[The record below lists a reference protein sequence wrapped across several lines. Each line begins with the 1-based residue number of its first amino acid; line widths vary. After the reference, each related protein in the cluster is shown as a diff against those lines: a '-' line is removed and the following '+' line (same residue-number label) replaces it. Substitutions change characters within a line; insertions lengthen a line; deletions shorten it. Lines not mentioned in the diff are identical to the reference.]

1 MVRLTDLWKLSTLCG
16 VLAMLVLVT
25 GCPPGTPCED
35 DAICDDGLFCNGL
48 EFCDLDTM
56 TCAAGADPCEGLL
69 GCDEDGDYCI
79 ECDAETPCVD
89 DEDLCTVD
97 DCVDGLCPYTPVDCG
112 DNVCDPNTG
121 ECIGCV
127 DDADCDDGLFCN
139 GAEFCEDS
147 ECVDGMAPCDPVT
160 EVCDEDTGTCVVIDL
175 CDGVVCDNGD
185 FCDGEETC
193 DPDTGLC
200 VDGTDPCEGAVDCDE
215 DTDECIWCTVA
226 ADCDDADLCT
236 DDACDAGVCVN
247 TPVDCDN
254 GLFCDGVETCDELTG
269 LCVDGDD
276 PCDPL
281 IEGCDDVLNVCT
293 DLIVCTV
300 DADCPDDGLFCTAA
314 WVCVAGFCEVGDDPC
329 NADEI
334 CVEATDSCTAPA
346 GQTFTLTTST
356 DSGPDFAGGSGDD
369 TYDGLLFLSGGNFFQ
384 TLNNA
389 DVLDG
394 GDGTDTLSA
403 QFNPAA
409 ATTVTPSMANIE
421 VFNFEVTTGNAQTV
435 SMGNAGS
442 QTTINFNNSQ
452 TDGGDLLI
460 TNVANKLTN
469 LGMTNVT
476 EDFTVTVA
484 ATALTGTTD
493 ECTLALN
500 GVTLGGGEPTITLQP
515 SGAIAASGYETLN
528 IVSQGSVVN
537 SIQAIADGVGNSLTT
552 FVVTGSAALDMNAAA
567 VPTTITTFD
576 ASGATGDVD
585 VLVPGDG
592 AAGTAIIVNGGSGS
606 DELDCTD
613 TADENFTLAGG
624 AGDDKITFNANYDS
638 ASPFTDTIDGG
649 DGTDILVVVSADA
662 VATTVQ
668 SAVSNIETLQVSN
681 ALAGN
686 LDAGQYWGAITKVTL
701 DAGIDGTARTITLPN
716 AGTLDLN
723 ADAGA
728 ATHVLQVSGTGTS
741 DAVTLD
747 LASGVDFPN
756 PLTVT
761 GIEELTIA
769 GPAVAGVKNDFGNT
783 VTMTASAGG
792 STKIIITGAN
802 EVEFSAA
809 ITAGIIDGGACTGVI
824 DIQANMAGA
833 CSILGGTA
841 ADTLTGSNSN
851 DVINGGAG
859 ADIID
864 GQDGDDTLTGGT
876 GADTFYT
883 VDGDQST
890 TPSSS
895 IYTTITDFEIDS
907 DIIDDT
913 AAALSIATGT
923 TNFGV
928 ATASINSEGFCTFN
942 SADDTLQERIVAA
955 EDGIVENGAAAAG
968 QFCLFE
974 HGGHTYLFISEGTD
988 ALDVGDVLIQLNG
1001 VTGLSDTTISGGNLT
1016 IK

>member
-1 MVRLTDLWKLSTLCG
+1 MVRLTDLGKLGALCG
-16 VLAMLVLVT
+16 VLAMLVFVT
-25 GCPPGTPCED
+25 GCPVVPVPC
-35 DAICDDGLFCNGL
+35 
-48 EFCDLDTM
+48 T
-56 TCAAGADPCEGLL
+56 T
-69 GCDEDGDYCI
+69 
-79 ECDAETPCVD
+79 
-89 DEDLCTVD
+89 
-97 DCVDGLCPYTPVDCG
+97 
-112 DNVCDPNTG
+112 
-121 ECIGCV
+121 
-127 DDADCDDGLFCN
+127 
-139 GAEFCEDS
+139 
-147 ECVDGMAPCDPVT
+147 
-160 EVCDEDTGTCVVIDL
+160 
-175 CDGVVCDNGD
+175 
-185 FCDGEETC
+185 
-193 DPDTGLC
+193 
-200 VDGTDPCEGAVDCDE
+200 
-215 DTDECIWCTVA
+215 
-226 ADCDDADLCT
+226 
-236 DDACDAGVCVN
+236 
-247 TPVDCDN
+247 
-254 GLFCDGVETCDELTG
+254 
-269 LCVDGDD
+269 
-276 PCDPL
+276 
-281 IEGCDDVLNVCT
+281 
-293 DLIVCTV
+293 
-300 DADCPDDGLFCTAA
+300 DADCPDDGLFCTGDPVCVDGLCAYTGDPCEGLLACDEDGDFCVECDEDNPCDDADVCTTDECVDGVCVYTDVEGCCNEDADCDDGLFCTGTETCVDGTCVEGEDPCDPDTEVCDEAA
-314 WVCVAGFCEVGDDPC
+314 GECVLLDLCDGVECDNGLFCDGEETCDPATGECVDGTAPCADAIDCDEDTDTCIECVVAADCDDDDLCTDDSCEDGICVNAAVDCDDGLYCNGVETCEAATGDCIDGDDPCDADTEYCDEDNDECTDLLPCTEDTDCDNGVFCDGAETCVAGFCADGDSPC
-329 NADEI
+329 NEDET
-334 CVEATDSCTAPA
+334 CDETSDSCIAPT
-346 GQTFTLTTST
+346 GVTFTLTTGT
-356 DSGPDFAGGSGDD
+356 DSGAAFAGGSGDD
-369 TYDGLLFLSGGNFFQ
+369 TYNAQLFLSGGNFFQ

-389 DVLDG
+389 DDLDG
-394 GDGTDTLSA
+394 GDGTDTLNA
-403 QFNPAA
+403 QFSPAA
-409 ATTVTPSMANIE
+409 ATTITPGMANIE

-442 QTTINFNNSQ
+442 ETTINFNNSQ

-460 TNVANKLTN
+460 TNAANMLTN

-493 ECTLALN
+493 ECTLTFD
-500 GVTLGGGEPTITLQP
+500 GVTLSGGEPTITIQP

-528 IVSQGSVVN
+528 LVSQGSVVN
-537 SIQAIADGVGNSLTT
+537 SIQAIGDGVGNSLTT
-552 FVVTGSAALDMNAAA
+552 FVVTGSAALDMNAAG
-567 VPTTITTFD
+567 VLTTVTTFD

-592 AAGTAIIVNGGSGS
+592 AAGTAITVNGGSGS

-613 TADENFTLAGG
+613 TADENYTVAGG
-624 AGDDKITFNANYDS
+624 AGNDKITFNANYDS

-668 SAVSNIETLQVSN
+668 SAVSNIETLQVSD

-716 AGTLDLN
+716 GGTLDLN

-728 ATHVLQVSGTGTS
+728 ATHVLQVSGTGTN

-747 LASGVDFPN
+747 LADGVDFPN

-761 GIEELTIA
+761 GIEVLTIA
-769 GPAVAGVKNDFGNT
+769 GPTTAGTKNDFGNT
-783 VTMTASAGG
+783 ITMTASAGG
-792 STKIIITGAN
+792 STQITITGAN

-809 ITAGIIDGGACTGVI
+809 ITAGIIDGSGCTGTI

-833 CSILGGTA
+833 ASILGGSA

-864 GQDGDDTLTGGT
+864 GQDGEDTLTGGT

-883 VDGDQST
+883 VADDQST

-895 IYTTITDFEIDS
+895 IYTTITDFESNTDV
-907 DIIDDT
+907 IDDT
-913 AAALSIATGT
+913 AAALTIASGT

-928 ATASINSEGFCTFN
+928 ATASISSEGFCSFN

-974 HGGHTYLFISEGTD
+974 FSGSTYLFISEGTD
-988 ALDVGDVLIQLNG
+988 GLDTGDVLIQLNG
-1001 VTGLSDTTISGGNLT
+1001 VTGLSDTTLTAGNLT
-1016 IK
+1016 IQ